1 MSLNHCTRA
10 ALALALLLPISARAE
25 VFINE
30 IHYDN
35 GGPNN
40 GEDVGEAI
48 EVVATE
54 GEDLT
59 GYSIVLYN
67 GSTNATYDNDPLPA
81 GTDVTCGTIVR
92 IATISY
98 PLNGLQNGDPDGIAL
113 VGPGEVLVQF
123 LSYEGPMT
131 ASNGPAMDMP
141 SVDIG
146 VTETNSSEIGT
157 SLQLGGTSSG
167 YADFD
172 WNASAAQTFGACNN
186 NQTFLSL
193 EDVPPKVGIT
203 VPEQGEVD
211 VAVGTAIS
219 VAFSEPVAVD
229 DTQWSLVCG
238 VSGQGFDFAGSGSSR
253 TVTPIM
259 DLPFSS
265 SCTLTIP
272 AASVT
277 DFDDPFESLTEDFV
291 LEFATGA
298 DLPPTM
304 IDSTPKD
311 GAVDFGATANLS
323 LTFSE
328 AVDLDTDWFSLVCSG
343 SGTLTPTDTAVTG
356 GPVVWTINPTVD
368 LIENESCTL
377 TLDATAITDQD
388 GAPDPL
394 AGDNTVA
401 FTVVSNPRPT
411 VLSTTPMQGDASFP
425 RAGDLVVLFSESV
438 NLAAGA
444 FTLVCDTSTGIALAH
459 AASGAS
465 FTIDTGTA
473 LVADDSCT
481 FTIEADAVTDLEG
494 AHPLADTVIQF
505 SVASDSLAGYYAQV
519 NTSSPEQLRCSL
531 NHTISGHTKY
541 PYTAGTT
548 DTWDILNLADEDPV
562 DTSKILD
569 VYKNASY
576 TKISGGTGVYNR
588 EHTWP
593 RSLGLGS
600 TDTPGP
606 ATDTHMLHLTDTAY
620 NSARAS
626 RIYDDCISSCTELV
640 TLSNH
645 GIGGTGP
652 ASSNFVSG
660 GDGNSG
666 LFEVWDEMKGNM
678 ARAAFYMAIRYEGDN
693 GEPDLELTDQSSLI
707 TGSASGGKLYMG
719 LLSTLVEW
727 HEFDPPNA
735 RELER
740 NEIVFSFQGNR
751 NPFVDHPEWGTLQ
764 LLQSSQPETCTLNAG
779 NLPPEVLDDAYVA
792 TEDQSRNVTAPGVL
806 VNDSDNES
814 DPMTAMLV
822 VDVGFGTLSL
832 SGDGSF
838 TYTPDPNF
846 CGDDSFSYR
855 ANDALGSSAIA
866 VASIDV
872 ACVNDAPGTQGTLAN
887 RSGLEGQPITE
898 FSVAG
903 GFADVDQGDV
913 LEYIADVLPAGLGLN
928 VDTGA
933 VTGTPAAGAADLS
946 PYTITITAR
955 DSSDAEATQQFTF
968 TISATPLDPFIFG
981 NGFEDPPTD

>member
-1 MSLNHCTRA
+1 MTLKHCPRA
-10 ALALALLLPISARAE
+10 ALALAVLLPVSAQAE

-35 GGPNN
+35 GGTA
-40 GEDVGEAI
+40 DVGERVEI
-48 EVVATE
+48 VAT
-54 GEDLT
+54 
-59 GYSIVLYN
+59 N
-67 GSTNATYDNDPLPA
+67 
-81 GTDVTCGTIVR
+81 
-92 IATISY
+92 
-98 PLNGLQNGDPDGIAL
+98 
-113 VGPGEVLVQF
+113 GEVLTEYSLYFYNGNGGGLYTNSQAIYDVPEGQLVSSCGATVQFSVVAPAQIENGAPDGMALVHLDTTVVQF
-123 LSYEGPMT
+123 LSYEGSFT
-131 ASNGPAMDMP
+131 ATNGPALGKT
-141 SVDIG
+141 SVNIG
-146 VTETNSSEIGT
+146 VSESSSTLEGE
-157 SLQLGGTSSG
+157 SLQLGGTG
-167 YADFD
+167 NTYADFD
-172 WNASAAQTFGACNN
+172 WNAAADDTFGACNN

-193 EDVPPKVGIT
+193 EDVPPT
-203 VPEQGEVD
+203 VSGSVPTQGAMD
-211 VAVGTAIS
+211 VAVGTTITLN
-219 VAFSEPVAVD
+219 FSEAVTVD
-229 DTQWSLVCG
+229 SSGWTLVCG
-238 VSGQGFDFAGSGSSR
+238 GAGQGIAVAGGGSSR
-253 TVTPIM
+253 IITPSSE
-259 DLPFSS
+259 LPFSAA
-265 SCTLTIP
+265 CTLTLP

-277 DFDDPFESLTEDFV
+277 DLDEDIDPLADDFILGFT
-291 LEFATGA
+291 TGA
-298 DLPPTM
+298 DLAPTLVA
-304 IDSTPKD
+304 STPTD
-311 GAVDFGATANLS
+311 GALDFGATANLS

-328 AVDLDTDWFSLVCSG
+328 PVDLGADWFSMVCAT
-343 SGTLTPTDTAVTG
+343 SGTIGPAGAVVGG
-356 GPVVWTINPTVD
+356 GPTTWSINPNAD

-377 TLDATAITDQD
+377 TLNAAIVTDQD
-388 GAPDPL
+388 GDPDPL
-394 AGDNTVA
+394 AGDNTIA

-411 VLSTTPMQGDASFP
+411 VLSTTPMQGDTSFP

-438 NLAAGA
+438 NLSAGA
-444 FTLVCDTSTGIALAH
+444 FALVCNTSTGIVLAH
-459 AASGAS
+459 ATSGTS

-473 LVADDSCT
+473 LVADDDCT
-481 FTIEADAVTDLEG
+481 FTIEADAVADLEG

-541 PYTAGTT
+541 PYTASST

-562 DTSKILD
+562 DTGKILD

-576 TKISGGTGVYNR
+576 TKITGGTGVYNR

-606 ATDTHMLHLTDTAY
+606 ATDTHMLHLTDTDY
-620 NSARAS
+620 NSARLS
-626 RIYDDCISSCTELV
+626 RIYDNCASSCTELV

-693 GEPDLELTDQSSLI
+693 GEPDLELTDQASLI
-707 TGSASGGKLYMG
+707 TGSPSGGKLYMG
-719 LLSTLVEW
+719 LLSTLIEW

-764 LLQSSQPETCTLNAG
+764 LLQSNQPETCTLNTG
-779 NLPPEVLDDAYVA
+779 NLPPEVLDDTYAA
-792 TEDQSRNVTAPGVL
+792 TEDQSLNVAAPGVL
-806 VNDSDNES
+806 ANDSDNES
-814 DPMTAMLV
+814 DPISAMLV

-832 SGDGSF
+832 SADGGF
-838 TYTPDPNF
+838 LYTPDPNF

-866 VASIDV
+866 VASIGV
-872 ACVNDAPGTQGTLAN
+872 ACVNDAPIAQGTLAN
-887 RSGLEGQPITE
+887 RTGQEGQPIIG

-903 GFADVDQGDV
+903 GFTDVDQGDT
-913 LEYIADVLPAGLGLN
+913 LEYVADALPSGLALN

-933 VTGTPAAGAADLS
+933 VSGTPAAGAAALS
-946 PYTITITAR
+946 PYTVTITAR
-955 DSSDAEATQQFTF
+955 DGSDAEATQQFTF
-968 TISATPLDPFIFG
+968 TITATPTDPFIFG
-981 NGFEDPPTD
+981 NGFEDPPND